1 MFTGMCVDT
10 SRCSL
15 VCAWTHVDVH
25 WYVCGHMQMFTGMCV
40 DTSRCSLVCVW
51 TQVDVHW
58 YVYGHM

>member
-10 SRCSL
+10 GRCSL
-15 VCAWTHVDVH
+15 VCVWTHVDV
-25 WYVCGHMQMFTGMCV
+25 TGMCV

-58 YVYGHM
+58 YVCGHK